1 MTDSK
6 SASEFSGPRRRVLF
20 TWLAMTLI
28 AVLITLSGGDRMRR
42 GVVDGWQIMDPRP
55 RSRPDVRL
63 VLIDNESIALV
74 GPWPWPRYYLAR
86 MAEALAKTDV
96 KGMAFDVLLSG

>member
-1 MTDSK
+1 MSSVPMTDSK

-42 GVVDGWQIMDPRP
+42 GVFDGWQTLHPRDL
-55 RSRPDVRL
+55 SRTDVRV
-63 VLIDNESIALV
+63 VLID
-74 GPWPWPRYYLAR
+74 
-86 MAEALAKTDV
+86 K
-96 KGMAFDVLLSG
+96 